1 MDCKDACFA
10 SSTRIVE
17 SVVQGYALSSML
29 SDEEKEELF
38 VRVHSVIQLFL
49 ANEYPREI
57 VEEKTIVKLC
67 IKLET
72 QYMIM
77 FLSNFLYMKHWIY
90 TIMMKKCTRV
100 FDHIY
105 R

>member
-1 MDCKDACFA
+1 
-10 SSTRIVE
+10 
-17 SVVQGYALSSML
+17 ML

-77 FLSNFLYMKHWIY
+77 FLSNFLYMKH
-90 TIMMKKCTRV
+90 
-100 FDHIY
+100 
-105 R
+105 